1 MDVFI
6 RSVNRWKTKRRMY
19 LDDKKETNALK
30 KELRNKLKTG
40 KISTEKYNVKLAKI
54 MRKDAKNKQARKEF
68 WDGRKKR

>member
-1 MDVFI
+1 
-6 RSVNRWKTKRRMY
+6 MY

-54 MRKDAKNKQARKEF
+54 MRKEAKNKQARKEF
-68 WDGRKKR
+68 